1 MPGLA
6 QPACPASCGQ
16 AQAGV
21 AGVDPKRHFTY
32 CSERRSVHLSSR
44 RRLEAVEWV
53 NLLYPL
59 LRMWFDCDIKISM
72 LKGKEI
78 VLGVTGGIA
87 AYKAAE
93 FVRLLVKREAHVYVV
108 MTQNAQ
114 EFVTPLTFQ
123 TLSGNPVITGPFT
136 LFEDKKIGHI
146 ALADLAELI
155 VILPATA
162 NIIGKIANGIA
173 DDFLSTMVMA
183 SKAPVLFVPSMNV
196 NMWENQA
203 TQKNIQTLIERG
215 HYIMEP
221 GEGELAC
228 HWYGKGRLAE
238 LDEVLEKIEDLFSVK
253 DLEGERILITGGPTQ
268 EPIDPIRFITNHSSG
283 KMGYALAKVAKRR
296 GAKVMLVTGPTS
308 LPIPRRDIEVFS
320 VKTAEEMRKTVLTHL
335 EGCSVVIKAAAVS
348 DYRPKVKGERKL
360 KKDDPYLTL
369 ELERTED
376 ILKEI
381 GKKKGNRV
389 LIGFAAETDNLLANA
404 KQKLM
409 EKNLDFIVVNDVT
422 KPGAGFG
429 LDTNQ
434 VKILFPSGE
443 EKNLPLMSKEDVS
456 EVVLNEV
463 VNLLRKKNS

>member
-1 MPGLA
+1 
-6 QPACPASCGQ
+6 
-16 AQAGV
+16 
-21 AGVDPKRHFTY
+21 
-32 CSERRSVHLSSR
+32 
-44 RRLEAVEWV
+44 
-53 NLLYPL
+53 
-59 LRMWFDCDIKISM
+59 M

-93 FVRLLVKREAHVYVV
+93 FVRLLAKAEANVHVV
-108 MTQNAQ
+108 MTRSAQ

-123 TLSGNPVITGPFT
+123 TLSGNPVVSN
-136 LFEDKKIGHI
+136 LFALLEDEKIGHI

-196 NMWENQA
+196 NMWENRALQG
-203 TQKNIQTLIERG
+203 NVQTLLERG
-215 HYIMEP
+215 YYFVEP

-238 LDEVLEKIEDLFSVK
+238 LDEVVERIEDLLSQK
-253 DLEGERILITGGPTQ
+253 DLKGERILITGGPTQ
-268 EPIDPIRFITNHSSG
+268 EPIDPVRFITNRSSG

-296 GAKVMLVTGPTS
+296 GAEVVLVTGPTS
-308 LPIPRRDIEVFS
+308 LPIPRRDIDVVS
-320 VKTAEEMRKTVLTHL
+320 VRTADEMREAVLAHM
-335 EGCSVVIKAAAVS
+335 EGCTVVIKAAAVS
-348 DYRPKVKGERKL
+348 DYRPKVISLKKL
-360 KKDDPYLTL
+360 KKADPYTSL
-369 ELERTED
+369 ELERTRD
-376 ILKEI
+376 ILGEI
-381 GKKKGNRV
+381 GRKKGDRI
-389 LIGFAAETDNLLANA
+389 LIGFAAETENLIGNA
-404 KQKLM
+404 SKKLM

-434 VKILFPSGE
+434 VKILYPSGE
-443 EKNLPLMSKEDVS
+443 VKDLPLMSKEEVS
-456 EVVLNEV
+456 EFILDDVVK
-463 VNLLRKKNS
+463 LLKQKRINKTEPNPKHQ